1 MILVFNPERLSRSI
15 TRQQWQE
22 IWRWKRTTE
31 QRLKRSLE
39 EQIALLSIYGAT
51 MPYTI
56 RNERID
62 VIVNPPLLMYP
73 MPTEFQGFEIRP
85 GGIIYVK

>member
-1 MILVFNPERLSRSI
+1 MILVFNPERLSRST

-56 RNERID
+56 RNEKID
-62 VIVNPPLLMYP
+62 VIVNPPLLMYT
-73 MPTEFQGFEIRP
+73 MPTEFQDSDLRP
-85 GGIIYVK
+85 GNITYVK